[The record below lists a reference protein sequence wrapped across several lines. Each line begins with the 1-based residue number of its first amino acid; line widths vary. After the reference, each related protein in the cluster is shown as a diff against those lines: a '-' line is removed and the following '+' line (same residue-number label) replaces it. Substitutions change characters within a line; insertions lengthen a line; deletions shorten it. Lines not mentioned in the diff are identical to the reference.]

1 MQYGILTFF
10 ICAAPWIVV
19 IMAAVGAFEIR
30 IRTYNLAYASRPP
43 PPRKAANIGPW
54 RECLRFLARMALPV
68 NGLVMTLS
76 MGLLDSWFD
85 CPGEHKWQQ
94 FLDPRMYKL
103 WMYISTLASM
113 SWDDDTFND
122 NMVNEEQCVSYT
134 SKFIFFGAVVMGGF
148 IMHQVVYWIV
158 PQRPQWVTDQIKL
171 RLHQQKQHFLR
182 QHPKRG
188 KLPDYLIN
196 RHMDKAWAMLETAKY
211 SKRGAVVRGDW
222 TQNVNDM
229 EEYQNLT
236 ERVLGR
242 GSMGMGSDR
251 RRGSGADAGISASV
265 ADAVARSHAS
275 AGASQLGLKRSSSDP
290 NLGSGR
296 IRSASQPTT
305 VSEEEEAEA
314 MLRALGVKS
323 SVGAPQ
329 KDRGSAFF

>member
-1 MQYGILTFF
+1 
-10 ICAAPWIVV
+10 
-19 IMAAVGAFEIR
+19 
-30 IRTYNLAYASRPP
+30 
-43 PPRKAANIGPW
+43 
-54 RECLRFLARMALPV
+54 
-68 NGLVMTLS
+68 
-76 MGLLDSWFD
+76 
-85 CPGEHKWQQ
+85 
-94 FLDPRMYKL
+94 MYKL

-242 GSMGMGSDR
+242 GSMGMGSD
-251 RRGSGADAGISASV
+251 
-265 ADAVARSHAS
+265 
-275 AGASQLGLKRSSSDP
+275 
-290 NLGSGR
+290 
-296 IRSASQPTT
+296 
-305 VSEEEEAEA
+305 
-314 MLRALGVKS
+314 
-323 SVGAPQ
+323 
-329 KDRGSAFF
+329 

>member
-1 MQYGILTFF
+1 
-10 ICAAPWIVV
+10 
-19 IMAAVGAFEIR
+19 MAALGAFEVR

-85 CPGEHKWQQ
+85 CPEEHKSQQ

-103 WMYISTLASM
+103 WMYISTLSTL
-113 SWDDDTFND
+113 SWDDGTFDD
-122 NMVNEEQCVSYT
+122 NMINEEQCVSYT
-134 SKFIFFGAVVMGGF
+134 SKFIFFGAIVVGGF

-158 PQRPQWVTDQIKL
+158 PPRPQWVTDQIKL
-171 RLHQQKQHFLR
+171 RLHQQKEHFLR
-182 QHPKRG
+182 QHPKLR
-188 KLPDYLIN
+188 KLSEHLID

-229 EEYQNLT
+229 DEYQNLT

-242 GSMGMGSDR
+242 SLIAGDK
-251 RRGSGADAGISASV
+251 RRGSGADAAISASV
-265 ADAVARSHAS
+265 ADAVTRSHIS
-275 AGASQLGLKRSSSDP
+275 AGIAHLDLTRSNSDP
-290 NLGSGR
+290 ERGSR
-296 IRSASQPTT
+296 RVRSNSHPTT
-305 VSEEEEAEA
+305 ASEEENAA
-314 MLRALGVKS
+314 MSSNIDLRSPVLSFQSTPPKS
-323 SVGAPQ
+323 PVESPIMSGMSKSDLA
-329 KDRGSAFF
+329 